1 MKVTISTIDE
11 FDRRARRLAKKYKS
25 LKDDLRTFQQE
36 IMQNPLMGI
45 DLGRG
50 VRKIRMAITSKGKGK
65 SGGARV
71 LTLTVLVSEDADVTC
86 LLSTTRRKSTTSRT
100 ATSSGSSARRG
111 SKPPFL
117 PSSVDINSTSSPA
130 AHWTP
135 AGDDA
140 VCGDGATPRRPN
152 RRICGRGATGRRSEA
167 PCRCWQF
174 LALSDARVPSRVSWC
189 H

>member
-71 LTLTVLVSEDADVTC
+71 LTLTVLVSEDADVT
-86 LLSTTRRKSTTSRT
+86 LLT
-100 ATSSGSSARRG
+100 
-111 SKPPFL
+111 
-117 PSSVDINSTSSPA
+117 I
-130 AHWTP
+130 
-135 AGDDA
+135 
-140 VCGDGATPRRPN
+140 
-152 RRICGRGATGRRSEA
+152 
-167 PCRCWQF
+167 
-174 LALSDARVPSRVSWC
+174 
-189 H
+189 